1 MASAQ
6 RRIAVVQAPAVAFDA
21 VAGLAALRDYA
32 RQAADD
38 GCDIVVFP
46 EAYLGGYPRGIAF
59 GTAVGIRTPEG
70 RDWYRRYHAGA
81 VDIPGPVT
89 ADLAA
94 ISAELKVFMVVGVIE
109 RAGGTLYCTV
119 VFIDSHDGIIST
131 RRKLMPTG
139 TERLVWGQGD
149 LAQSPVV
156 QTRFGAVGAVIC
168 WENYMPLLRAYAYNE
183 GVQLWCA
190 PTADAR
196 ETWEVAMRH
205 IAVEGRCYV
214 VSANQFTRR
223 SDYPDDYPLDV
234 PADTV
239 LCDGAS
245 MIVNPTG
252 TVLAGPERSG
262 PAMLTADIDFAQNI
276 RGAFDFDV
284 SGHYSRSDLFTL
296 LVRTERDE
304 LVQKV
309 GRQRNTLL
317 SDNEFRDQ

>member
-70 RDWYRRYHAGA
+70 RDWYWRYHAGA

-156 QTRFGAVGAVIC
+156 GVKYSRTPLNASSLLEKQTSISSTALLVSERFCMAGTAKNTSLRRSSPLDHARRLEFRASDLRCSGGLHFLSPGASVIC
-168 WENYMPLLRAYAYNE
+168 SPDISAGLSCDCAKHPSSLP
-183 GVQLWCA
+183 GV
-190 PTADAR
+190 
-196 ETWEVAMRH
+196 
-205 IAVEGRCYV
+205 
-214 VSANQFTRR
+214 N
-223 SDYPDDYPLDV
+223 
-234 PADTV
+234 
-239 LCDGAS
+239 
-245 MIVNPTG
+245 
-252 TVLAGPERSG
+252 
-262 PAMLTADIDFAQNI
+262 
-276 RGAFDFDV
+276 
-284 SGHYSRSDLFTL
+284 
-296 LVRTERDE
+296 
-304 LVQKV
+304 
-309 GRQRNTLL
+309 
-317 SDNEFRDQ
+317 